1 MGGDE
6 SSDERPQ
13 RQVTLDAYTIDRTP
27 VTVGRYRRFLEWVAQ
42 HGSPEIPLI
51 RRLFRSGK
59 DHRPTGW
66 GTPEFEELCPTDDHP
81 VVHVDW
87 FDALAYAHW
96 VGGRLPTEAEWER
109 AARGA
114 RDARPYP
121 WGDLTVDDSR
131 AIYGRAT
138 YGPDPVGSRPLGA
151 SPDGVLG
158 VVGNV
163 WEWCRDRYDPQAY
176 QQLPSAN
183 PCAAMTTA
191 TASRSAAPDTGQALR
206 SLVAA
211 VRPLNPASRAAASSA
226 EMAGAAPS

>member
-1 MGGDE
+1 MARIE
-6 SSDERPQ
+6 
-13 RQVTLDAYTIDRTP
+13 
-27 VTVGRYRRFLEWVAQ
+27 
-42 HGSPEIPLI
+42 PEP
-51 RRLFRSGK
+51 
-59 DHRPTGW
+59 
-66 GTPEFEELCPTDDHP
+66 
-81 VVHVDW
+81 
-87 FDALAYAHW
+87 AL
-96 VGGRLPTEAEWER
+96 GGRRQEGGVARARRGGGPPPLVLRQREDAVVDAPTAER

-183 PCAAMTTA
+183 PCAAMTTDA
-191 TASRSAAPDTGQALR
+191 RVR
-206 SLVAA
+206 A
-211 VRPLNPASRAAASSA
+211 VKRGGSWTNSASSIRVSKRGA
-226 EMAGAAPS
+226 ELLRTRRNNLGFRCAGN